1 MAVYGPVRHQKD
13 KQNKKHTTMRKN
25 ESNVN
30 KTLALLHTTKGK
42 DEPNIV
48 LCGNRNGHHNT
59 EQMTTTSPL
68 LKRNNTTSGKTYLH
82 PVFFVVIPLILNIL
96 DYYIFQPVK

>member
-1 MAVYGPVRHQKD
+1 MAVSQD

-25 ESNVN
+25 ASNVN
-30 KTLALLHTTKGK
+30 KTLALLHTTEGK

-59 EQMTTTSPL
+59 EQIT
-68 LKRNNTTSGKTYLH
+68 
-82 PVFFVVIPLILNIL
+82 
-96 DYYIFQPVK
+96 

>member
-1 MAVYGPVRHQKD
+1 MYIIVTLKYKAVIKHISLYYTLRFYFPCLSLLAQPVIIFVLVTLGTQD

-48 LCGNRNGHHNT
+48 LCGHKSN
-59 EQMTTTSPL
+59 P
-68 LKRNNTTSGKTYLH
+68 
-82 PVFFVVIPLILNIL
+82 
-96 DYYIFQPVK
+96 

>member
-1 MAVYGPVRHQKD
+1 MIMTTTSPLLKRNNTTSGKTYLHPVFFVVIPLILNILD
-13 KQNKKHTTMRKN
+13 STMRKN

-59 EQMTTTSPL
+59 ERDSNSQ
-68 LKRNNTTSGKTYLH
+68 RDWRYA
-82 PVFFVVIPLILNIL
+82 LIA
-96 DYYIFQPVK
+96 